1 MTNVMLI
8 ALFGGMALLLYGM
21 QLVGEGLQQAAGG
34 RMRQILSGIT
44 NNRLKGMLAGAFIT
58 AVIQSSTATTV
69 MLVGFAS
76 SGFMTLGQSVSVILG
91 ADIGTTLTVQLIA
104 FQIFDYALL
113 LVGLGFSLIFACRR
127 KVLKFVGQAIL
138 GFGFIFFAMKV
149 MSDAMVPLRDSEL
162 VRMLLVSLGDQ
173 PFLGLIVAA
182 TFSAL
187 VHSSAATIGV
197 AITLSVQGLMPLAA
211 AIPVIFGANIGTC
224 VTAFAS
230 SIGSHTEAKRVAM
243 AHVFFKLVGVVLFFP
258 FITPFARLIEMTG
271 GDVPRQIANAHTLF
285 NVGITILF
293 LPFSAMLARV
303 IYFLVPERKEG
314 EGLFASKYLDERM
327 LDTPALALGQAH
339 REALRMA
346 DIVSDMFTKT
356 IDTFTREDPEL
367 VEHIEEK
374 DNQVDTLDRAIK
386 HYLTKLSQQ
395 SLTAEQ
401 SKREIDILSFVNN
414 LENIGDIVDKNLMEL
429 AKKKLNKGAR
439 FSEAGANEIA
449 LLHKKVQQNLDMA
462 IAAFASNDRDLAQQ
476 VLERKLELSQTERRF
491 RQAHIERLH
500 AGYRESIDTS
510 EIHLDVLTNLKRINS
525 HITAVAYP
533 ILETA

>member
-21 QLVGEGLQQAAGG
+21 QLVGEGLQKAAGG
-34 RMRQILSGIT
+34 RMRQILSNIT
-44 NNRLKGMLAGAFIT
+44 NSRLKGMLAGAFIT
-58 AVIQSSTATTV
+58 AVVQSSSATTV

-76 SGFMTLGQSVSVILG
+76 SGLMNLTQSVSVILG
-91 ADIGTTLTVQLIA
+91 ADIGTTFTVQLIA
-104 FQIFDYALL
+104 FKIFDYALL
-113 LVGLGFSLIFACRR
+113 LVGAGFLLIFTCRR
-127 KVLKFVGQAIL
+127 KVLKFIGQAIL
-138 GFGFIFFAMKV
+138 GFGFIFFAMKL
-149 MSDAMVPLRDSEL
+149 MSDAMAPLRDSEV
-162 VRMLLVSLGDQ
+162 VRILLVSLGDQ
-173 PFLGLIVAA
+173 PFLGLIIAA

-187 VHSSAATIGV
+187 VHSSAATIGL
-197 AITLSVQGLMPLAA
+197 AITLSLQGLMPLAA
-211 AIPVIFGANIGTC
+211 AVPVIFGANIGTC

-230 SIGSHTEAKRVAM
+230 AIGSHTEAKRVAM
-243 AHVFFKLVGVVLFFP
+243 AHVFFKVVGVVLFFP
-258 FITPFARLIEMTG
+258 FITPFARLAEMTA

-293 LPFSAMLARV
+293 LPFASTLAKV
-303 IYFLVPERKEG
+303 IYALVPESKEG
-314 EGLFASKYLDERM
+314 EGLFKSKYLEERM

-346 DIVSDMFTKT
+346 DIVSDMLTKT
-356 IDTFTREDPEL
+356 IDTFTREDQEL
-367 VEHIEEK
+367 IDHIEEK
-374 DNQVDTLDRAIK
+374 DNQVDTLDRDIK

-401 SKREIDILSFVNN
+401 SRREIGILSFVNN

-439 FSEAGANEIA
+439 FSDAGAHEIT
-449 LLHKKVQQNLDMA
+449 LLHKNVVQNLELA
-462 IAAFASNDRDLAQQ
+462 IAAFAANDQALAQR

-491 RQAHIERLH
+491 RQAHIDRLH

-533 ILETA
+533 ILESA